1 MQRQINLQSDTTN
14 PNVNM
19 ASMTSPNGRC
29 LTPPIMQHM
38 PTTLSTTSTEGPT
51 VSVMADGGGGGE
63 DGEECCRNGGGGS
76 MAEEC
81 VGCRRPITER
91 YLLKVMEQSW
101 HEDCL
106 KCSCCDCRLGEVG
119 STLFTRANLMLCR
132 RDYLRWVIRSSVTRF
147 IESQVSYTLKCD
159 SIFRIAGELRSSV
172 TQFFRIACRWVTLK
186 CDSIS
191 RIAGELRSSVTQFLE
206 SQVIYTQVWLEFLE
220 SQVSYTQ
227 VWLEFSMAYVL
238 LNLAGENKLP
248 LWSGCC
254 RRCAYSHPMLEIC
267 IDGYK
272 RSGPCVAR
280 FPLMHVQPLY
290 MHSLPAN
297 SITVTA
303 CWLESEMD

>member
-1 MQRQINLQSDTTN
+1 MLYHFTRYVNARLWPTIREYSCHIHLFIYWSDILKIKKVVFIYLLDLMQRQINLQSDTTN

-63 DGEECCRNGGGGS
+63 DGEECCRNGRGGS

-132 RDYLRWVIRSSVTRF
+132 RDYLR
-147 IESQVSYTLKCD
+147 
-159 SIFRIAGELRSSV
+159 
-172 TQFFRIACRWVTLK
+172 
-186 CDSIS
+186 
-191 RIAGELRSSVTQFLE
+191 
-206 SQVIYTQVWLEFLE
+206 
-220 SQVSYTQ
+220 
-227 VWLEFSMAYVL
+227 
-238 LNLAGENKLP
+238 
-248 LWSGCC
+248 
-254 RRCAYSHPMLEIC
+254 
-267 IDGYK
+267 
-272 RSGPCVAR
+272 
-280 FPLMHVQPLY
+280 
-290 MHSLPAN
+290 
-297 SITVTA
+297 
-303 CWLESEMD
+303 